1 MPINAEIKGQL
12 AKLLATEDLIVEN
25 RRVQTAQFNVDTRVL
40 TLPMWE
46 RATNVVYDLLVG
58 HEVGHALFTPNIDP
72 PKDIPHQ
79 FLNVAEDARI
89 EKLMKRK
96 YPGLAKT
103 FFEGYRQ
110 LNDDDFFGIGDES
123 LSKLNIADRVNLH
136 FKVGNFVD
144 IPFNGAEEGII
155 LEMLTNAETF
165 ADVILAAERMYQY
178 AKSQQDDEQ
187 EAQPVDMPQ
196 GNTSGDGDTQSNT
209 QSEFPQQEQNAEGEQ
224 SESDDSSGEQ
234 NTESEMTEPGNQ
246 SSSAEQTD
254 PFDVKTVQNF
264 EDATEDLSHPKTS
277 YGEDPK
283 YLEIPDVNLDTV
295 IAKNSKI
302 YEYTDDFYAQFAE
315 RLKGEG
321 LSFDPFERADNEYAT
336 FKKNA
341 QKEVSYLVKEFECK
355 KSADSYARA
364 TTARTGILDCTKLH
378 TYKYNEDLFK
388 KVSIIPD
395 GKNHGLVFILDWSG
409 SMADTL
415 VDTIKQLYNLI
426 WFCKKVNIP
435 FEVYAFTNEWFR
447 YSEYGYGREDAPKVV
462 NQKENDL
469 YIDDQFRLMNL
480 FTSKAKA
487 KDLEHQ
493 LHTIWRIAFAFQ
505 NRYSAMYDVPPQM
518 SLSGTPL
525 NETVICLHKI
535 LPQFKMQNKVQ
546 KVQCIILTDGESGWL
561 KYSKKIVNHMG
572 IERFSTGSI
581 RFNYAYLRDR
591 KLGTT
596 YHMESRGWGDLTEVL
611 LRNLSDRFPEM
622 NFVGIRLLG
631 SRDIN
636 NFINRYTND
645 FTTSTKLRMSWR
657 KDRSVS
663 IKSSSY
669 DIYFGLSAQ
678 SLAAESVFDVN
689 DYASKAQIKKAFV
702 KSLATKK
709 LNKKVLSEFV
719 QLIA

>member
-46 RATNVVYDLLVG
+46 RASNVVYDLLVG
-58 HEVGHALFTPNIDP
+58 HEVGHALFTPNVDP
-72 PKDIPHQ
+72 PEDIPHQ

-110 LNDDDFFGIGDES
+110 LNEDDFFGIGEED
-123 LSKLNIADRVNLH
+123 LSKLNIADRVNLY

-144 IPFNGAEEGII
+144 IPFSGAEEGII

-187 EAQPVDMPQ
+187 ETQQVDILK
-196 GNTSGDGDTQSNT
+196 GNTSGDGDTQSDI
-209 QSEFPQQEQNAEGEQ
+209 QSEFPQQEQTDEGEQ
-224 SESDDSSGEQ
+224 SESDDTSGEQ
-234 NTESEMTEPGNQ
+234 NTESEMEEPGEQ
-246 SSSAEQTD
+246 SSPAEQSA
-254 PFDVKTVQNF
+254 PLDVKTAQNF
-264 EDATEDLSHPKTS
+264 DDATEDLSHPKTS

-295 IAKNSKI
+295 IAKNSEI
-302 YEYTDDFYAQFAE
+302 YEYADDFYAQFAE

-321 LSFDPFERADNEYAT
+321 LSFDPFERADNEYVK

-364 TTARTGILDCTKLH
+364 TTARTGVLDCTKLH

-388 KVSIIPD
+388 KVGIIPD

-426 WFCKKVNIP
+426 
-435 FEVYAFTNEWFR
+435 
-447 YSEYGYGREDAPKVV
+447 
-462 NQKENDL
+462 
-469 YIDDQFRLMNL
+469 
-480 FTSKAKA
+480 
-487 KDLEHQ
+487 
-493 LHTIWRIAFAFQ
+493 
-505 NRYSAMYDVPPQM
+505 
-518 SLSGTPL
+518 
-525 NETVICLHKI
+525 
-535 LPQFKMQNKVQ
+535 
-546 KVQCIILTDGESGWL
+546 
-561 KYSKKIVNHMG
+561 
-572 IERFSTGSI
+572 
-581 RFNYAYLRDR
+581 
-591 KLGTT
+591 
-596 YHMESRGWGDLTEVL
+596 
-611 LRNLSDRFPEM
+611 
-622 NFVGIRLLG
+622 
-631 SRDIN
+631 
-636 NFINRYTND
+636 
-645 FTTSTKLRMSWR
+645 
-657 KDRSVS
+657 
-663 IKSSSY
+663 
-669 DIYFGLSAQ
+669 
-678 SLAAESVFDVN
+678 
-689 DYASKAQIKKAFV
+689 
-702 KSLATKK
+702 
-709 LNKKVLSEFV
+709 
-719 QLIA
+719 

>member
-46 RATNVVYDLLVG
+46 RASNVVYDLLVG
-58 HEVGHALFTPNIDP
+58 HEVGHALFTPNVDP
-72 PKDIPHQ
+72 PEDIPHQ

-110 LNDDDFFGIGDES
+110 LNEDDFFGIGEED
-123 LSKLNIADRVNLH
+123 LSKLNIADRVNLY

-144 IPFNGAEEGII
+144 IPFSGAEEGII

-187 EAQPVDMPQ
+187 ETQQVDILK
-196 GNTSGDGDTQSNT
+196 GNTSGDGDTQSDI
-209 QSEFPQQEQNAEGEQ
+209 QSEFPQQEQTDEGEQ
-224 SESDDSSGEQ
+224 SESDDTSGEQ
-234 NTESEMTEPGNQ
+234 NTESEMEEPGEQ
-246 SSSAEQTD
+246 SSPAEQSA
-254 PFDVKTVQNF
+254 PLDVKTAQNF
-264 EDATEDLSHPKTS
+264 DDATEDLSHPKTS

-295 IAKNSKI
+295 IAKNSEI
-302 YEYTDDFYAQFAE
+302 YEYADDFYAQFAE

-321 LSFDPFERADNEYAT
+321 LSFDPFERADNEYVK

-364 TTARTGILDCTKLH
+364 TTARTGVLDCTKLH

-426 WFCKKVNIP
+426 WFCKKVNVP
-435 FEVYAFTNEWFR
+435 FDVYAFTNEWFR
-447 YSEYGYGREDAPKVV
+447 YSDYGEDVPQVV
-462 NQKENDL
+462 NQKENAL
-469 YIDDQFRLMNL
+469 YIDNQFRLMNL

-493 LHTIWRIAFAFQ
+493 LHTIWRIAYAVQ
-505 NRYSAMYDVPPQM
+505 NRYGVTYDIPHQM

-535 LPQFKMQNKVQ
+535 LPQFKAQNKVQ
-546 KVQCIILTDGESGWL
+546 KVQCVILTDGESGWL
-561 KYSKKIVNHMG
+561 KYSKKIVNHKG

-581 RFNYAYLRDR
+581 RFDYAYLRDR

-611 LRNLSDRFPEM
+611 LRNLTDRFPEM

-636 NFINRYTND
+636 NFINRYTDD
-645 FTTSTKLRMSWR
+645 FTTSSQLRMSWK

-663 IKSSSY
+663 IKCSSY
-669 DIYFGLSAQ
+669 DVYFGLSAQ
-678 SLAAESVFDVN
+678 SLAAENSFDVN
-689 DYASKAQIKKAFV
+689 EDASKAQIKRAFA